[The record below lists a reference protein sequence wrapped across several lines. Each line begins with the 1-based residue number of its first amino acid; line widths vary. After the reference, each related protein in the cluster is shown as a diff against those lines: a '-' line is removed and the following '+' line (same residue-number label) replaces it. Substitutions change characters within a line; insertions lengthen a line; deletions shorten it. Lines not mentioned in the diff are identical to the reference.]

1 MRPHKP
7 SRHFLLFAATVANDE
22 PPRKVV
28 VRQVKVWSFLDRL
41 IHDADGQPSAPKVVT
56 LFACVILA
64 LMIASL
70 QINGIID
77 LLALNPF

>member
-7 SRHFLLFAATVANDE
+7 SKCFPMFAETVANDE

-28 VRQVKVWSFLDRL
+28 VRQAEVWNFFDRL
-41 IHDADGQPSAPKVVT
+41 IHDGDGQPSAPKVMA